1 VSNWLE
7 TKLLRMFYKKD
18 HIKICKLYL
27 IMQKWA
33 IKLQSFV
40 FKIIQN
46 VYEENVEI
54 LCDILFL
61 IETTKIEKC

>member
-1 VSNWLE
+1 
-7 TKLLRMFYKKD
+7 
-18 HIKICKLYL
+18 
-27 IMQKWA
+27 MQKWA